1 MCLSDLITFQA
12 PHFKYSLIHFPIKEV
27 VNEFAL
33 FMLLKWIV
41 FSLHQNVMVVS
52 CIYPTSE

>member
-1 MCLSDLITFQA
+1 MCLSNSITFQA

-33 FMLLKWIV
+33 FVIDTDCF
-41 FSLHQNVMVVS
+41 FSL
-52 CIYPTSE
+52 SECDGGQLHLSYI